1 MIWTWILMCVHLAIA
16 ESVTLNTP
24 FMGDF
29 VIEEDG
35 KGKRA
40 VIFVHGE
47 NETGAHMARLS
58 DFFASRKLRTVHFD
72 LAGSGERSNEDA
84 VYPFM
89 HLEVQAIIKHLRADG
104 VRDVQCVGSGFG
116 AILCMQAI
124 SETTPLSQIGII
136 NPVHT
141 KFNQSLFSNIDA
153 YPKMHPIFVIMG
165 ADPIGEH
172 CLARLEDHRKVLLF
186 ASSSRKPGMELLI
199 THPDLE
205 EHLRDWVWKK
215 IPDRR
220 APPIDMT
227 HETTLK
233 GEPLPF

>member
-1 MIWTWILMCVHLAIA
+1 MIWMWLAMCWQIAIA
-16 ESVTLNTP
+16 ETITLNTP

-29 VIEEDG
+29 SIEEQG

-47 NETGAHMARLS
+47 HESASNMTRLA

-72 LAGSGERSNEDA
+72 LPGSGERSNEDA

-89 HLEVQAIIKHLRADG
+89 HLEVQAVIQHLRDDG
-104 VRDVQCVGSGFG
+104 VKDVQCVGSGFG

-124 SETTPLSQIGII
+124 SKETPLSQIGII
-136 NPVHT
+136 DPVHT

-165 ADPIGEH
+165 ADPVGEH
-172 CLARLEDHRKVLLF
+172 CLARIEARRKVLLF
-186 ASSSRKPGMELLI
+186 GTSSRKPGTELLI

-205 EHLRDWVWKK
+205 EHLRDWVYKR
-215 IPDRR
+215 IPNRR
-220 APPIDMT
+220 VPPIDMT
-227 HETTLK
+227 HETTLT

>member
-1 MIWTWILMCVHLAIA
+1 MIWTWILMCVQLAIA

-47 NETGAHMARLS
+47 NETGAHMSRLS

-104 VRDVQCVGSGFG
+104 VRDVQCIGSGFG

-153 YPKMHPIFVIMG
+153 YPKLHPIFVIMG
-165 ADPIGEH
+165 SDTNGEH
-172 CLARLEDHRKVLLF
+172 CLARLEEHRNVLLF
-186 ASSSRKPGMELLI
+186 TSSSRKPGMELLI

-215 IPDRR
+215 IPDRK

>member
-1 MIWTWILMCVHLAIA
+1 MAKTLVISLHLVNFGRFIL
-16 ESVTLNTP
+16 TLL
-24 FMGDF
+24 
-29 VIEEDG
+29 VQ
-35 KGKRA
+35 
-40 VIFVHGE
+40 
-47 NETGAHMARLS
+47 
-58 DFFASRKLRTVHFD
+58 
-72 LAGSGERSNEDA
+72 GERSNEDA

-89 HLEVQAIIKHLRADG
+89 HLEVQASSSTFEQTVCGMYSVLGLDL
-104 VRDVQCVGSGFG
+104 VPFCVCR
-116 AILCMQAI
+116 L

-153 YPKMHPIFVIMG
+153 YSKMHPIFVIMG
-165 ADPIGEH
+165 SDPIGEH
-172 CLARLEDHRKVLLF
+172 CLARLEDHRQVLLF

>member
-47 NETGAHMARLS
+47 NETGAHMARLG

-72 LAGSGERSNEDA
+72 LAGSGERSSEDA

-104 VRDVQCVGSGFG
+104 VRARF
-116 AILCMQAI
+116 
-124 SETTPLSQIGII
+124 
-136 NPVHT
+136 
-141 KFNQSLFSNIDA
+141 F
-153 YPKMHPIFVIMG
+153 
-165 ADPIGEH
+165 
-172 CLARLEDHRKVLLF
+172 LA
-186 ASSSRKPGMELLI
+186 
-199 THPDLE
+199 
-205 EHLRDWVWKK
+205 
-215 IPDRR
+215 
-220 APPIDMT
+220 
-227 HETTLK
+227 
-233 GEPLPF
+233 